1 MTENQVTDAII
12 GSAIEVH
19 RTLGPGL
26 LESIYEEC
34 LAVEM
39 SFRGLCFVRQ
49 LPVPIEY
56 KGRRVGTDL
65 KIDLWV
71 EECVIVE
78 LKAIEKLMPVHD
90 AQVLTY
96 LRLTNRQVGLL
107 INFHVPLLRDGI
119 RRLVN
124 EYQGLRVSASP
135 R

>member
-1 MTENQVTDAII
+1 
-12 GSAIEVH
+12 
-19 RTLGPGL
+19 LGPGL

-39 SFRGLCFVRQ
+39 SLRGLCFVRQ

-65 KIDLWV
+65 KIDLLV